1 MTATPLEFPARPP
14 SEVEWEELLVRLEI
28 TPRALRLAVEDA
40 GGDSALVRGVL
51 RDVIGKEIWWGEL
64 LQALREG
71 RPVQMNRATASS
83 AGREPG
89 ASELVDGFAELRE
102 RNFAQVQR
110 RGLGV
115 WEWSSPVDERGDTLT
130 AYQVLQ
136 WMAHGDGETLAAVRA
151 AGRG

>member
-1 MTATPLEFPARPP
+1 VTGTPLGLPARPP

-28 TPRALRLAVEDA
+28 TPRAVRLAVEDA
-40 GGDSALVRGVL
+40 GGDSAVVREVL
-51 RDVIGKEIWWGEL
+51 RDAIGKEIWWAEL
-64 LQALREG
+64 LQQLRDG
-71 RPVQMNRATASS
+71 RPVQMNRAIPLFPGPEPS
-83 AGREPG
+83 AG
-89 ASELVDGFAELRE
+89 ELVDGFAQLRE

-115 WEWSSPVDERGDTLT
+115 WEWESPVDGGQGTLT

-136 WMAHGDGETLAAVRA
+136 GMAHGDGETLAAVRA